1 MRPASATPIR
11 QGSFQQDA
19 LEDQIG
25 RLPRR
30 PKNALNR
37 RSGPRQNHF
46 TELVERTVDALQGG
60 VVQASFDDVQNIL
73 TDIRRQYD
81 EVHCEAD
88 RREADLV
95 EVRREIRLLEND
107 ARAKQEVYKGFSRKA
122 AIQKLEEASTELDE
136 QLETKKVYQHMVERL
151 MREQRILEQ
160 KVGLMEKHLE
170 RKTREVEKRQ
180 EDSRRVHEHKVT
192 QIVKL
197 EELEQDVQMER
208 TLCTGALSD
217 LKNCMQR
224 RKNEVRHREDF
235 ERWRYEVALEAAT
248 EAFESTAGRYRKIY
262 AIEKLTGNCL
272 QKLTFEQAEQS
283 QATEDGFQKI
293 REVTGLADV
302 MDIVHKFLNRDTE
315 HEQLKQAV
323 REAEARLHS
332 AREAEA
338 SRPAEEGTLNVRP
351 KTRGLG
357 TEVAE
362 FEQILDEA
370 HRDHSELRK
379 QLKSRTLLLDSIQR
393 WAVNTGKS
401 LVVVDK
407 MPTVSYVDDIPA
419 FFEGLVKCV
428 NKFLDTA
435 HAQESDARLVK
446 MTSEASNRSFTE
458 QHKLLAD
465 KEFIRANC
473 RIPVTVDEQ
482 QDKSKRKSKADAQAA
497 GEDERLDQEFFIE
510 RDRLKQEAD
519 VRMAERRER
528 PSPKKMPAQRGRDNL

>member
-1 MRPASATPIR
+1 MRPSSATGPSR
-11 QGSFQQDA
+11 SGSAQPEA
-19 LEDQIG
+19 LEDQVV
-25 RLPRR
+25 RPPRR
-30 PKNALNR
+30 GKNLSGR
-37 RSGPRQNHF
+37 KGGPRQNHF

-60 VVQASFDDVQNIL
+60 AQQASFEDVQRIL
-73 TDIRRQYD
+73 TEIRRQYD

-95 EVRREIRLLEND
+95 EVRREIRLLESE
-107 ARAKQEVYKGFSRKA
+107 ARAKQDIYKGFTRKA
-122 AIQKLEEASTELDE
+122 AIQKFEEASAELDE
-136 QLETKKVYQHMVERL
+136 QMEMKKVYQHMVSRL
-151 MREQRILEQ
+151 MREQRIVEE
-160 KVGLMEKHLE
+160 KVGLMENHLD

-180 EDSRRVHEHKVT
+180 EDSRRLHEQKVG
-192 QIVKL
+192 QILRL
-197 EELEQDVQMER
+197 EELEQDVQSER
-208 TLCTGALSD
+208 TLCTGALTD
-217 LKNCMQR
+217 LKTSMSR

-323 REAEARLHS
+323 REAEAKLHS

-338 SRPAEEGTLNVRP
+338 SRPSEEGVLNSRP
-351 KTRGLG
+351 KTRGLS
-357 TEVAE
+357 TEVTE
-362 FEQILDEA
+362 FEYILDEA
-370 HRDHSELRK
+370 RRDHSELRK
-379 QLKSRTLLLDSIQR
+379 QLKSSTLLLDSIHR
-393 WAVNTGKS
+393 WTASIRKS
-401 LVVVDK
+401 LVAVQNI
-407 MPTVSYVDDIPA
+407 PPALHVDDLPA
-419 FFEGLVKCV
+419 FFDELVLCV
-428 NKFLDTA
+428 GKFLDSA
-435 HAQESDARLVK
+435 HAEMPDARLVK
-446 MTSEASNRSFTE
+446 MTSEATNRAFTE

-473 RIPVTVDEQ
+473 RIPSTVDER
-482 QDKSKRKSKADAQAA
+482 QDAGKRKKHDPLA
-497 GEDERLDQEFFIE
+497 GEDERLDQEFFLE

-519 VRMAERRER
+519 HRMVERER
-528 PSPKKMPAQRGRDNL
+528 MSPKKVLAQRRRDNL